1 MKTSLLIR
9 LWAMVFV
16 QYGIWGLW
24 YVTMGTYLTQ
34 TLHFNGGQVG
44 LAYGTPALGAMI
56 SPFLVGLIADRFFAA
71 EKILAVLHLVG
82 ACLLYFVSTA
92 TSFPA
97 FYGGLIAYTIGY
109 MATLALTNSLT
120 LRHVTDP
127 GRQFPLVMLMG
138 SVGWIAAGLAI
149 GGAEVETSATQF
161 RLSALAS
168 AAMGLYC
175 LTLPHTP
182 PLGRKKSTT
191 LGETLG
197 FDALK
202 LLRHRSFAVFLLGSF
217 LICVPLS
224 FYFSW
229 TNVFLNEIGIKQ
241 AASKM
246 TLGQVSDV
254 TFLLLMP
261 AFLRR
266 LGVKRM
272 LLLGMLAWTVRFGL
286 FDLYARGLDLPIL
299 LYLGIAVHGI
309 CYDFFFVMGRLYVD
323 RRAPEHLRATAQGLL
338 AFVTLGAGMF
348 VGTWLSGVL
357 GESSA
362 ITRTD
367 GAVVHDW
374 TRIWIIP
381 SIMSGAVLIA
391 FALLF
396 QDDLRETAGDLPD
409 ERSSDGDRPTR
420 HNQSRPRDLETSPE

>member
-1 MKTSLLIR
+1 LKTSLLVR
-9 LWAMVFV
+9 LWVMVFA
-16 QYGIWGLW
+16 QYAIWGLW

-34 TLHFNGGQVG
+34 TLRFSGGQVG
-44 LAYGTPALGAMI
+44 LAYGTPAIGAMI
-56 SPFLVGLIADRFFAA
+56 SPFLVGLVADRFFAA
-71 EKILAVLHLVG
+71 EKILAALHLTG
-82 ACLLYFVSTA
+82 AGLLYVVST
-92 TSFPA
+92 TTTFPA
-97 FYGGLIAYTIGY
+97 FYAGLMAHTIGY

-127 GRQFPLVMLMG
+127 GRQFPLVMMMG
-138 SVGWIAAGLAI
+138 SVGWIAAGLLI
-149 GGAEVETSATQF
+149 GQAEVEALATQF
-161 RLSALAS
+161 QWAALAS

-182 PLGRKKSTT
+182 PLDRQRSTT
-191 LGETLG
+191 LGEALG
-197 FDALK
+197 FDALR
-202 LLRHRSFAVFLLGSF
+202 LLRHRSFAIFLLGSF

-229 TNVFLNEIGIKQ
+229 TNVFLNEIGVKQ

-261 AFLRR
+261 LFLNR

-286 FDLYARGLDLPIL
+286 FDLYARGLTWTAL
-299 LYLGIAVHGI
+299 LYVGVALHGL
-309 CYDFFFVMGRLYVD
+309 CYDFFFVMGRIYVD

-348 VGTWLSGVL
+348 VGTWLSGVI
-357 GESSA
+357 GESAA
-362 ITRTD
+362 ITNTD
-367 GAVVHDW
+367 GSVVHDW
-374 TRIWIIP
+374 SRIWLIP
-381 SIMSGAVLIA
+381 AMMSGAVLVV

-396 QDDLRETAGDLPD
+396 NDEIQETANAGT
-409 ERSSDGDRPTR
+409 DGLGGVPVPP
-420 HNQSRPRDLETSPE
+420 S

>member
-1 MKTSLLIR
+1 LKTSLLVR
-9 LWAMVFV
+9 LWVMAFV
-16 QYGIWGLW
+16 QYAIWGLW
-24 YVTMGTYLTQ
+24 YVTMGTYLTR
-34 TLHFNGGQVG
+34 TLHFSGGQVG
-44 LAYGTPALGAMI
+44 LAYGTPAIGAMI
-56 SPFLVGLIADRFFAA
+56 SPFLVGLVADRFFAA
-71 EKILAVLHLVG
+71 ERILGVLHLIG
-82 ACLLYFVSTA
+82 AGLLYYVSTT

-97 FYGGLIAYTIGY
+97 FYGGLVAHTIGY

-138 SVGWIAAGLAI
+138 SVGWIAAGLVI
-149 GGAEVETSATQF
+149 GQAEVEAAATQF
-161 RLSALAS
+161 QWAALAS
-168 AAMGLYC
+168 AAMGFYC

-182 PLGRKKSTT
+182 PLERARPTT
-191 LGETLG
+191 LGEALG
-197 FDALK
+197 FDALR
-202 LLRHRSFAVFLLGSF
+202 LLRNRSFTVFMLGSF

-229 TNVFLNEIGIKQ
+229 TNVFLNEIGVKH

-261 AFLRR
+261 FFVGR

-286 FDLYARGLDLPIL
+286 FNLYATGLTWPAL
-299 LYLGIAVHGI
+299 LYTGIALHGI
-309 CYDFFFVMGRLYVD
+309 CYDFFFVMGRIYVD

-348 VGTWLSGVL
+348 VGTWLSGLV
-357 GESSA
+357 GESSV
-362 ITRTD
+362 ITNTD
-367 GAVVHDW
+367 GTINHDW
-374 TRIWIIP
+374 SRIWIVP
-381 SIMSGAVLIA
+381 SMMSGAVLIA

-396 QDDLRETAGDLPD
+396 RD
-409 ERSSDGDRPTR
+409 EDQALDEAATG
-420 HNQSRPRDLETSPE
+420 QA

>member
-1 MKTSLLIR
+1 MKTSLLVR
-9 LWAMVFV
+9 LWVMAFV
-16 QYGIWGLW
+16 QYAIWGLW
-24 YVTMGTYLTQ
+24 YVTMGTYLTR
-34 TLHFNGGQVG
+34 TLHFSGGQVG
-44 LAYGTPALGAMI
+44 LAYGTPAIGAMI
-56 SPFLVGLIADRFFAA
+56 SPFLVGLVADRFFAA
-71 EKILAVLHLVG
+71 ERILAVLHLIG
-82 ACLLYFVSTA
+82 AGLLYFVSTT
-92 TSFPA
+92 TSFPL
-97 FYGGLIAYTIGY
+97 FYAGLVAHTIGY

-138 SVGWIAAGLAI
+138 SVGWIAAGLVI
-149 GGAEVETSATQF
+149 GQAEVEAVSTQF
-161 RLSALAS
+161 QWAAIAS

-182 PLGRKKSTT
+182 PLDRERSTT
-191 LGETLG
+191 LGEALG
-197 FDALK
+197 FDALR
-202 LLRHRSFAVFLLGSF
+202 LLRNRSFAVFLLGSF

-229 TNVFLNEIGIKQ
+229 ANVFLNEIGVKH

-261 AFLRR
+261 LFVGR

-272 LLLGMLAWTVRFGL
+272 LLLGMFAWTVRFGL
-286 FDLYARGLDLPIL
+286 FDLYATGLAWPAL
-299 LYLGIAVHGI
+299 LYAGIAMHGI
-309 CYDFFFVMGRLYVD
+309 CYDFFFVMGRIYVD

-348 VGTWLSGVL
+348 VGTWLSGMI
-357 GESSA
+357 GESSV

-367 GAVVHDW
+367 GTVLHDW
-374 TRIWIIP
+374 SRIWIIP
-381 SIMSGAVLIA
+381 SMMSGAVLIV

-396 QDDLRETAGDLPD
+396 RDEDQGLVEPAGVGSDLVAYPP
-409 ERSSDGDRPTR
+409 S
-420 HNQSRPRDLETSPE
+420 LES

>member
-1 MKTSLLIR
+1 MPRRNLKTSLLAR
-9 LWAMVFV
+9 LWVMVFV

-24 YVTMGTYLTQ
+24 YVTMGTYLTH

-44 LAYGTPALGAMI
+44 LAYGTPAIGAMV
-56 SPFLVGLIADRFFAA
+56 SPFLVGLVADRFFAA
-71 EKILAVLHLVG
+71 ERILAALHLAG
-82 ACLLYFVSTA
+82 AGLLYFVSTT
-92 TSFPA
+92 TSFPT
-97 FYGGLIAYTIGY
+97 FYGGLMAYTIAY

-120 LRHVTDP
+120 LRHVTDR
-127 GRQFPLVMLMG
+127 GRQFPLVIMMG
-138 SVGWIAAGLAI
+138 SVGWIAAGLII
-149 GGAEVETSATQF
+149 GQAEVEASAAQF
-161 RLSALAS
+161 RLAAVAS
-168 AAMGLYC
+168 AAMAIYC

-182 PLGRKKSTT
+182 PLDQQRATT
-191 LGETLG
+191 LGAALG

-254 TFLLLMP
+254 VFLLLMP
-261 AFLRR
+261 AFLSR

-272 LLLGMLAWTVRFGL
+272 LLLGMLAWALRFGL
-286 FDLYARGLDLPIL
+286 FDLYARGFAWPAL
-299 LYLGIAVHGI
+299 LYAGIAVHGI
-309 CYDFFFVMGRLYVD
+309 CYDFFFVMGRIYVD

-348 VGTWLSGVL
+348 VGTWLSGVI
-357 GESSA
+357 GESAA
-362 ITRTD
+362 IALSD
-367 GAVVHDW
+367 GSVQHDW
-374 TRIWIIP
+374 SRIWILP
-381 SIMSGAVLIA
+381 SMMAGAVLIA

-396 QDDLRETAGDLPD
+396 REEAPEPAGV
-409 ERSSDGDRPTR
+409 
-420 HNQSRPRDLETSPE
+420 SP

>member
-1 MKTSLLIR
+1 M
-9 LWAMVFV
+9 A
-16 QYGIWGLW
+16 
-24 YVTMGTYLTQ
+24 
-34 TLHFNGGQVG
+34 H
-44 LAYGTPALGAMI
+44 
-56 SPFLVGLIADRFFAA
+56 
-71 EKILAVLHLVG
+71 
-82 ACLLYFVSTA
+82 
-92 TSFPA
+92 
-97 FYGGLIAYTIGY
+97 TIGY

-138 SVGWIAAGLAI
+138 SVGWIAAGLVI
-149 GGAEVETSATQF
+149 GQAEVEASSAQF
-161 RLSALAS
+161 RLSALVS

-182 PLGRKKSTT
+182 PLVSRRSTT
-191 LGETLG
+191 MGEALGI
-197 FDALK
+197 DALM

-229 TNVFLNEIGIKQ
+229 TNVFLNEIGVKQ

-286 FDLYARGLDLPIL
+286 FDLYARGFTWPSF
-299 LYLGIAVHGI
+299 LYIAIGIHGL
-309 CYDFFFVMGRLYVD
+309 CYDFFFVMGRIYVD

-357 GESSA
+357 GESAAS
-362 ITRTD
+362 TNSD
-367 GAVVHDW
+367 GSVVHDW
-374 TRIWIIP
+374 SRIWLIP
-381 SIMSGAVLIA
+381 SMMSGAVLIV

-396 QDDLRETAGDLPD
+396 RDEAGEPVEVEPVPTDIGDALRACEGIRPWPLP
-409 ERSSDGDRPTR
+409 RSES
-420 HNQSRPRDLETSPE
+420 LEPYNALSNSLTIP